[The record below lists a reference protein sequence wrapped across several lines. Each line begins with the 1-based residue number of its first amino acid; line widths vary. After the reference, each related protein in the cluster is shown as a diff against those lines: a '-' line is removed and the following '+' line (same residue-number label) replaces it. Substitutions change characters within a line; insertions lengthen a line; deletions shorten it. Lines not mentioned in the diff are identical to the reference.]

1 MIDRDINICVCV
13 HFMETKMSS
22 CLCCSLECVFFS
34 FTFFSLCYTCTF
46 NKIKL
51 KLEMNFGNFNALI
64 FLRSCTKSLIT

>member
-1 MIDRDINICVCV
+1 MIDRDINICVCALHGNKKV
-13 HFMETKMSS
+13 KLFMLFFRM
-22 CLCCSLECVFFS
+22 CILFFYFLPFCV
-34 FTFFSLCYTCTF
+34 TL